1 MLLVVILT
9 TITVC
14 KARMC
19 DRKIR
24 AGRIGPRSLYG
35 VTVILVTGKTRR
47 EQLLDYVIAAN
58 SRQVADVGV

>member
-1 MLLVVILT
+1 
-9 TITVC
+9 
-14 KARMC
+14 MC
-19 DRKIR
+19 DRKLR
-24 AGRIGPRSLYG
+24 AGRVGPRSLYG